1 MITNKVYRD
10 TTHPLTEKLGYDALI
25 IVTDTVEESF
35 AAVDKAMEK
44 FWKVFAQGTALNEK
58 NGVGTFVTYLFKP
71 SGAMK
76 VWEET

>member
-1 MITNKVYRD
+1 MITNQVHRN
-10 TTHPLTEKLGYDALI
+10 TTHPLTETPGYDALVL
-25 IVTDTVEESF
+25 VTDTVEESW
-35 AAVDKAMEK
+35 AAVAQAQDK

-58 NGVGTFVTYLFKP
+58 NGMGTFMTYLFKP